1 MYGCACP
8 NRWQWCD
15 HFSSSFLRASA
26 KAAPLNINKV
36 SNSLL
41 NFGRKLIAPAM
52 ASGGAVGTPA
62 GGSSFPPSSVPT
74 RSTVEAPQPQQ
85 HHQQQH
91 HHQSQQQRMM
101 KSESMPV
108 QLGKGKG
115 ERCGSAVTEGSF
127 VVHLQGWRKVFL
139 LLIFLSACT
148 YLEETAKKSI
158 LLGRMP
164 MPSTT
169 AHLQCNTELDVIS
182 RIYKYCKKFWTFRNV
197 LTRNCIRQTNK
208 LHHYHKHEPSNFSCF

>member
-1 MYGCACP
+1 MFKFWNFFLPSFEEQCMYGCACP
-8 NRWQWCD
+8 NHWQWRD
-15 HFSSSFLRASA
+15 DFSSSFFSASA

-62 GGSSFPPSSVPT
+62 GGSSFPPSSMPS
-74 RSTVEAPQPQQ
+74 RSTVEAPQHQQHQQQ
-85 HHQQQH
+85 HHH

-115 ERCGSAVTEGSF
+115 EMCGSAMTEESF
-127 VVHLQGWRKVFL
+127 VVHLQGWRKFFL
-139 LLIFLSACT
+139 LVIFLSACT
-148 YLEETAKKSI
+148 YLEEIAKKVF
-158 LLGRMP
+158 
-164 MPSTT
+164 
-169 AHLQCNTELDVIS
+169 C
-182 RIYKYCKKFWTFRNV
+182 
-197 LTRNCIRQTNK
+197 
-208 LHHYHKHEPSNFSCF
+208 